1 MSLTGFISYKR
12 VGWTGQTPWNPTNLN
27 IMDKGI
33 KDNNDM
39 IANLRSEVSAL
50 NSNIDI
56 NVHNIELSPENNN
69 NNSITITLPRYN
81 FLLIE
86 YGNKNGGQSYG
97 GNTTVICGKTNTDK
111 PCFVPV
117 YLNNELLGIIYMCYN
132 VSKSIFRA
140 HIVNNPKNSTYL
152 IRIIGIGNK
161 N

>member
-1 MSLTGFISYKR
+1 MADYSLREVFKQFGKKIFGSC
-12 VGWTGQTPWNPTNLN
+12 VNSCVSESQNLPLAASQGKVLQDQ
-27 IMDKGI
+27 ITQ
-33 KDNNDM
+33 
-39 IANLRSEVSAL
+39 L
-50 NSNIDI
+50 NSNFNI

-86 YGNKNGGQSYG
+86 YGNKNEGQSYG

>member
-1 MSLTGFISYKR
+1 MVINNYLRQNLIS
-12 VGWTGQTPWNPTNLN
+12 NFN
-27 IMDKGI
+27 
-33 KDNNDM
+33 
-39 IANLRSEVSAL
+39 
-50 NSNIDI
+50 I

-117 YLNNELLGIIYMCYN
+117 YLNNELLGFN
-132 VSKSIFRA
+132 SEIFSL
-140 HIVNNPKNSTYL
+140 IELISSTLFL
-152 IRIIGIGNK
+152 ISSLQSSCSFERLSLI
-161 N
+161 